1 MRFVA
6 FGPQTLDRHDQ
17 TYGGPVILD
26 GKVCSC
32 ISSRFLKTG
41 DVVEVE
47 IQGIGTLKNTLL
59 EAAG

>member
-1 MRFVA
+1 MRFVV
-6 FGPQTLDRHDQ
+6 FVRQTLARLDH

-26 GKVCSC
+26 GKVCAH
-32 ISSRFLKTG
+32 ISSRFLQAG

-47 IQGIGTLKNTLL
+47 IRGIGTLKNNRL